1 MCSDRLKFCELQ
13 MERGRMNSRL
23 KERSLAH
30 LHTHMQVL
38 VRWQQWVDGFF
49 STLNIQQ
56 MTIPLFLSVVFF
68 APFFLHPFIDER
80 LPLFLPIGL
89 QSSELNIDF
98 IQSLVAASVTT
109 RCLFGNHVHVSSQ
122 RNAEREEDEGMKMR
136 DNAENPK
143 RREGDIET
151 QEGRQTGRRERRR
164 TQGDKKT
171 EQGIQ
176 QAAIKTGEKRK
187 GRKTQ
192 RWMRGDSRRIERGK
206 SFFF

>member
-1 MCSDRLKFCELQ
+1 
-13 MERGRMNSRL
+13 
-23 KERSLAH
+23 
-30 LHTHMQVL
+30 MQVL

-49 STLNIQQ
+49 STLNIQR

-143 RREGDIET
+143 RREDDIET

-176 QAAIKTGEKRK
+176 QAAIKMGKKKKRK
-187 GRKTQ
+187 K
-192 RWMRGDSRRIERGK
+192 DSAVDERGLTQN
-206 SFFF
+206 